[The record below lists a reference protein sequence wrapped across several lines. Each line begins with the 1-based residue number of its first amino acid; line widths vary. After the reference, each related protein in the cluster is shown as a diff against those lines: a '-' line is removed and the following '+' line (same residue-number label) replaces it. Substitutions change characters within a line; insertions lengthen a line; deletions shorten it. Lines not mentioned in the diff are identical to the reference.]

1 MFVYLHLYGHIGW
14 SHGQSNFS
22 TSTVKSA
29 YLSLY
34 GLAEGVS
41 DIYTAAKMKHSHDIR
56 SVDEYREFDVINYK
70 TETIKILSI
79 WSTCT
84 GSTRGKSSLLLR
96 LAFFSTCQFFSV

>member
-41 DIYTAAKMKHSHDIR
+41 DIYTVIGPRDPATYSWWSATLSEQGSSHDLNLLSAGVMLHFVR
-56 SVDEYREFDVINYK
+56 
-70 TETIKILSI
+70 IL
-79 WSTCT
+79 
-84 GSTRGKSSLLLR
+84 
-96 LAFFSTCQFFSV
+96 